1 MGLEIDRTRF
11 DAQDRSNFQRRL
23 DEQLEQMAE
32 LLGRPEF
39 GRGPQ
44 SIGSELELYV
54 VDEQG
59 LPAMLGPQLREES
72 TDPQVALELNRYNL
86 ELNLSIQS
94 PADQGFQTMEREIG
108 EKLADLGRLASPHA
122 ASLACVGILP
132 TLRPSDFGP
141 HAVTPAARYEALTAN
156 LLEHRGA
163 SFHIDINGADPLQMA
178 MADITLEGANASFQV
193 HLRVAPE
200 DFVDTFNAVQLSA
213 PIVLA
218 CSGNSPSLFG
228 HQLWDETRVPLFKQ
242 AVDTRHMD
250 RYRWSEPA
258 RVAYGYGWARRSA
271 RELFEQAVRLYP
283 ALLPVCGEE
292 EPMPPPGIAPRLAEL
307 RLHLST
313 VWQWN
318 RPVYDDADGGHLRIE
333 MRALP
338 SGPTAVD
345 MVANAAFQVGLAIGL
360 RDRMDRLTSAI
371 PFSHSEYNFYRAAQQ
386 GLAARPVW
394 PSLRQHGMVEAS
406 MTDVI
411 ADLLSTANEG
421 LSSLRV
427 SQDERDRYLGVIEQ
441 RLQTRQTGAT
451 WQRQATEAL
460 IERGLGKPAAL
471 AAMLEIYQ
479 QNSAGNE
486 PVAQWA
492 SL

>member
-1 MGLEIDRTRF
+1 MGIEIHRTRF
-11 DAQDRSNFQRRL
+11 TATDRSNFQRRL
-23 DEQLEQMAE
+23 DEQLEKLSE
-32 LLGRPEF
+32 LLGRREF
-39 GRGPQ
+39 GRGQ
-44 SIGSELELYV
+44 QTIGAELELYV

-72 TDPQVALELNRYNL
+72 LDPQVALELNRYNL
-86 ELNLSIQS
+86 ELNLSVQS
-94 PADQGFQTMEREIG
+94 PAALGFRLMEQEIR
-108 EKLADLGRLASPHA
+108 EKLSMLSGIASTHA

-132 TLRPSDFGP
+132 TLRPSDFGA
-141 HAVTPAARYEALTAN
+141 HAVTPTPRYDALTAN

-193 HLRVAPE
+193 HLRVAPDE
-200 DFVDTFNAVQLSA
+200 FVDTFNAIQLSA

-258 RVAYGYGWARRSA
+258 RVAYGYGWARRSPQ
-271 RELFEQAVRLYP
+271 ELFEQTVRLYP
-283 ALLPVCGEE
+283 PLLPACGEE

-318 RPVYDDADGGHLRIE
+318 RPVYDDTDGGHLRIE

-338 SGPTAVD
+338 SGPTAID

-360 RDRMDRLTSAI
+360 RDRMDRLASAI

-394 PSLRQHGMVEAS
+394 PNLRQHGLAEAAV
-406 MTDVI
+406 TDVI
-411 ADLLSTANEG
+411 ADLLGTASDG
-421 LSSLRV
+421 LASLRV
-427 SQDERDRYLGVIEQ
+427 AQDDRDRYLGVIEQ
-441 RLQTRQTGAT
+441 RLQTRQTGAS

-460 IERGLGKPAAL
+460 MERGLGKSAAL

-486 PVAQWA
+486 PVAQWTP
-492 SL
+492 L